1 MKTKTASPNP
11 TPVASTGSSAVPA
24 AAPAPA
30 TPQRALKPAAKKP
43 AATKATATKTAE
55 PKSRAPRKS
64 ARKPI
69 VKAGFTHE
77 DVALRAY
84 FVAEKRRVGG
94 LPGDEHSDWVEAEH
108 QLRAERGPA
117 E

>member
-1 MKTKTASPNP
+1 MKTNTTDGNS
-11 TPVASTGSSAVPA
+11 TPFTTTKRAI
-24 AAPAPA
+24 APA
-30 TPQRALKPAAKKP
+30 KPKQIRQTTVKKPTAAKKP
-43 AATKATATKTAE
+43 TPEKPGVA
-55 PKSRAPRKS
+55 KSRAPRKS

-84 FVAEKRRVGG
+84 FIAEKRRANGVAGS
-94 LPGDEHSDWVEAEH
+94 EHSDWVEAES
-108 QLRAERGPA
+108 QLRAERAPM